1 MRYLPTSKLTPGMA
15 LGQDIYDGAGRL
27 LLAKH
32 LLLSEEYISNL
43 EFLGFPGI
51 YIDDE
56 FTQGIEIQQV
66 LNPQVRSQ
74 ALKVVH
80 DMFAFD
86 AASDAEEDMPVS
98 EIKIQKTIERIVEN
112 ILSNGDI
119 MCNVLDIKNYDDY
132 IYYHSINVAMM
143 SVLLGANYGMNE
155 ESLYQLTTAAILHD
169 IGKRFLD
176 IGIINADH
184 ALTEEE
190 TQLLRKHPELGA
202 DYLKGNYH
210 FSARVYAG
218 VMQHHENYDGTGY
231 PLGKSG
237 EHIPLYARIIR
248 LVEQYDD
255 MVSLHRGRENLSPS
269 DAMEYLMAGSGTL
282 FDPKLV
288 ELFVEKIAV
297 YPVGCEVEL
306 SNGMHGV
313 VAKNFERFFLR
324 PVVKVVE
331 TGEML
336 NLRDD
341 PDTRSIIITKMVIH

>member
-210 FSARVYAG
+210 FLHSYMRVSCSIMKITMEPATQWERVG
-218 VMQHHENYDGTGY
+218 SIFRCMQGSSGLWNNMTIWYHFIAE
-231 PLGKSG
+231 GKIC
-237 EHIPLYARIIR
+237 HL
-248 LVEQYDD
+248 Q
-255 MVSLHRGRENLSPS
+255 MQWN
-269 DAMEYLMAGSGTL
+269 T
-282 FDPKLV
+282 
-288 ELFVEKIAV
+288 
-297 YPVGCEVEL
+297 
-306 SNGMHGV
+306 
-313 VAKNFERFFLR
+313 
-324 PVVKVVE
+324 
-331 TGEML
+331 
-336 NLRDD
+336 
-341 PDTRSIIITKMVIH
+341 

>member
-86 AASDAEEDMPVS
+86 VDSDAEEDMPVS

-210 FSARVYAG
+210 FSTLVYAG

-231 PLGKSG
+231 PRAYSVVCKD
-237 EHIPLYARIIR
+237 HPAC
-248 LVEQYDD
+248 
-255 MVSLHRGRENLSPS
+255 
-269 DAMEYLMAGSGTL
+269 GT
-282 FDPKLV
+282 
-288 ELFVEKIAV
+288 I
-297 YPVGCEVEL
+297 
-306 SNGMHGV
+306 
-313 VAKNFERFFLR
+313 
-324 PVVKVVE
+324 
-331 TGEML
+331 
-336 NLRDD
+336 
-341 PDTRSIIITKMVIH
+341 